1 MVGTLDNVPFG
12 HQSKKK
18 ERPKSRRNACMFD
31 HFNGL
36 FGGTLLFDKATIRW
50 SPWKGRTQGPWEP
63 GSPACFI
70 TVPGVP
76 EFGPVRRLICH
87 QFSWLFTRESFHS
100 QHAMDDHL
108 FPIPSNL
115 TQIDPVATGE
125 AKQFWSET
133 NTLWGLGS
141 RPTGPTG
148 LRPRLMNDVSPDRA
162 LAKWPSWRPTAHW
175 DWPHARSFVR
185 CFMVLSTWS
194 TRLVKFL
201 SAYLL
206 KVVLLGELGNIWQL
220 ETTNPLILNSKW
232 HILMLIWPEW
242 RPFWSHQKDSTAIEA
257 VMRKATRRP

>member
-1 MVGTLDNVPFG
+1 MKPLEGQWILNIAG
-12 HQSKKK
+12 
-18 ERPKSRRNACMFD
+18 AL
-31 HFNGL
+31 G
-36 FGGTLLFDKATIRW
+36 A
-50 SPWKGRTQGPWEP
+50 WEP
-63 GSPACFI
+63 SLFHHRA
-70 TVPGVP
+70 
-76 EFGPVRRLICH
+76 RRARVWSSEKKLICH
-87 QFSWLFTRESFHS
+87 QFSWLKTPVKRFHS
-100 QHAMDDHL
+100 HSNAAMDDHL

-115 TQIDPVATGE
+115 TNLTNLATGE

-141 RPTGPTG
+141 RPTGDPLDEPTTADEWRVT
-148 LRPRLMNDVSPDRA
+148 RPRA
-162 LAKWPSWRPTAHW
+162 LATWPSWRPTAHW

-194 TRLVKFL
+194 TCLVKFW